1 MNRVDY
7 LKAMTESYSVKFMEF
22 TRVVSK
28 APDAVVCRRRR

>member
-28 APDAVVCRRRR
+28 EGLNNL